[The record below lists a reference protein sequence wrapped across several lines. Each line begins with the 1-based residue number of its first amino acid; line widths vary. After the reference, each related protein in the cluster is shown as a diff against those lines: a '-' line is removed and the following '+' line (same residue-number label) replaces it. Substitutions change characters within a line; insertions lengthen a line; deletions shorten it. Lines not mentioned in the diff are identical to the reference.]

1 MDAIIHPPNPDRC
14 SDRRHLIID
23 ADDTLWENNI
33 YFEEA
38 FERFIDFLDHSHLP
52 APQVRAIFDEMEI
65 ANIRV
70 NGYGAANFARNLTQ
84 CYHHLVEREVKESD
98 IVHVLS
104 LGQRIL
110 DAPIELLPGVAETLA
125 ELSERHE
132 LTLFTKGDI
141 EEQRLKVERSGIAHY
156 FTHAAIVKEKNAPA
170 YSELVAERSMDP
182 AKSWM
187 IGNSPK
193 SDINPALECGLGAVF
208 IPHERT
214 WSLEHQELRSDSS
227 RLIIL
232 ETFADL
238 RQIF

>member
-1 MDAIIHPPNPDRC
+1 MDMDGIIHPQTPEH
-14 SDRRHLIID
+14 SHLIID

-38 FERFIDFLDHSHLP
+38 FARFIDFLDHSHLP
-52 APQVRAIFDEMEI
+52 APQVRAIFDEMEV

-84 CYHHLVEREVKESD
+84 CYRHLVERDVKDSD

-110 DAPIELLPGVAETLA
+110 DAPIELLPGVADTLA
-125 ELSERHE
+125 ELSARHE
-132 LTLFTKGDI
+132 LTLFTKGDL
-141 EEQRLKVERSGIAHY
+141 EEQRLKVERSGIGHL
-156 FTHAAIVKEKNAPA
+156 FSHTGIVREKNPPA
-170 YSELVAERSMDP
+170 YRQLVLERAMDP
-182 AKSWM
+182 AKAWM

-214 WSLEHQELRSDSS
+214 WSLEHQELRRDSP

-238 RQIF
+238 RRIF

>member
-1 MDAIIHPPNPDRC
+1 MDMDGTIHRRNPER
-14 SDRRHLIID
+14 SHLIID
-23 ADDTLWENNI
+23 ADDTLWENNV

-38 FERFIDFLDHSHLP
+38 FEQFLDFLDHSHLP
-52 APQVRAIFDEMEI
+52 APQIRAIFDEMEI

-84 CYHHLVEREVKESD
+84 CYRHLVERDVRESD

-110 DAPIELLPGVAETLA
+110 DAPIELLPGVADTLA
-125 ELSERHE
+125 VLSERHE
-132 LTLFTKGDI
+132 LTLFTKGDL
-141 EEQRLKVERSGIAHY
+141 EEQRLKVERSGIGH
-156 FTHAAIVKEKNAPA
+156 FFSHTGIVREKNPTA
-170 YSELVAERSMDP
+170 YRQLVSDRAMDP
-182 AKSWM
+182 AKAWM

-214 WSLEHQELRSDSS
+214 WSLENQELRRDSP

-238 RQIF
+238 GGVF

>member
-1 MDAIIHPPNPDRC
+1 MDGTILPASPPGRN
-14 SDRRHLIID
+14 HLIID

-38 FERFIDFLDHSHLP
+38 FANFLEFLDHSHLP

-84 CYHHLVEREVKESD
+84 CYRHLVEREVKEGD

-110 DAPIELLPGVAETLA
+110 DAPIELMPKVAETLE
-125 ELSERHE
+125 ELSGRHE
-132 LTLFTKGDI
+132 LTLFTKGDR
-141 EEQRLKVERSGIAHY
+141 EEQRLKVERSGIAHF
-156 FTHAAIVKEKNAPA
+156 FTHTGIVQEKNASA
-170 YSELVAERSMDP
+170 YRQLVEERGMDP
-182 AKSWM
+182 AKAWM

-214 WSLEHQELRSDSS
+214 WSLEHQELRRDAE

-232 ETFADL
+232 DTFSGL
-238 RQIF
+238 REIF

>member
-1 MDAIIHPPNPDRC
+1 MDGIIPPANPDPH
-14 SDRRHLIID
+14 HLIID

-38 FERFIDFLDHSHLP
+38 FERFIEFLDHSHLP
-52 APQVRAIFDEMEI
+52 ANQVRAIFDEMEI

-110 DAPIELLPGVAETLA
+110 DAPIELLPGVEETLA
-125 ELSERHE
+125 DLAQRHE
-132 LTLFTKGDI
+132 LTLFTKGDP

-156 FTHAAIVKEKNAPA
+156 FTHAAIVREKNAPA
-170 YSELVAERSMDP
+170 YRQLVTERRMNP
-182 AKSWM
+182 AKAWM

-214 WSLEHQELRSDSS
+214 WSLEHQALRQDAD
-227 RLIIL
+227 RLIVID
-232 ETFADL
+232 TFADL
-238 RQIF
+238 KRLF

>member
-1 MDAIIHPPNPDRC
+1 MVMDGIIHPPTPE
-14 SDRRHLIID
+14 RRHLIID

-38 FERFIDFLDHSHLP
+38 FDRFLDFLDHSNLP
-52 APQVRAIFDEMEI
+52 GPQIRAIFDEMEI

-84 CYHHLVEREVKESD
+84 CYHHLVERDVKESD

-110 DAPIELLPGVAETLA
+110 DAPIELLPGVEETLA
-125 ELSERHE
+125 DLAGRHE
-132 LTLFTKGDI
+132 LTLFTKGDM
-141 EEQRLKVERSGIAHY
+141 EEQRLKVERSGIAH
-156 FTHAAIVKEKNAPA
+156 FFSHAAIVREKNAPA
-170 YSELVAERSMDP
+170 YSQLVAERGMDP
-182 AKSWM
+182 AKAWM

-214 WSLEHQELRSDSS
+214 WSLEHQELRRDAE
-227 RLIIL
+227 RLIVL
-232 ETFADL
+232 ETFTDL
-238 RQIF
+238 RRIF

>member
-1 MDAIIHPPNPDRC
+1 
-14 SDRRHLIID
+14 LIID

-33 YFEEA
+33 YFEDA
-38 FERFIDFLDHSHLP
+38 FAQFFEFLDHSHLP
-52 APQVRAIFDEMEI
+52 AAQVRAIFDEMEI

-84 CYHHLVEREVKESD
+84 CYHHLVEREVKERD

-110 DAPIELLPGVAETLA
+110 DAPIELLPGVADTLA
-125 ELSERHE
+125 HLSERHE
-132 LTLFTKGDI
+132 LTLFTKGDL
-141 EEQRLKVERSGIAHY
+141 EEQRLKVERSGIGHFFAH
-156 FTHAAIVKEKNAPA
+156 TGIVREKNPLA
-170 YSELVAERSMDP
+170 YQQLVEDRRMDP
-182 AKSWM
+182 TKAWM

-214 WSLEHQELRSDSS
+214 WSLEHQELRRDAD

-232 ETFADL
+232 DTFADL
-238 RQIF
+238 RSIF

>member
-1 MDAIIHPPNPDRC
+1 MDMDGTIHPRNPER
-14 SDRRHLIID
+14 SHLIID
-23 ADDTLWENNI
+23 ADDTLWENNV

-38 FERFIDFLDHSHLP
+38 FERFLDFLDHSHLP

-84 CYHHLVEREVKESD
+84 CFRHLVERDVKESD

-110 DAPIELLPGVAETLA
+110 DAPIELMPGVAETLA
-125 ELSERHE
+125 ELSARHE
-132 LTLFTKGDI
+132 LTLFTKGDL
-141 EEQRLKVERSGIAHY
+141 EEQRLKVERSGIAH
-156 FTHAAIVKEKNAPA
+156 FFSHAGIVREKNAPA
-170 YSELVAERSMDP
+170 YRQLVTDRAMDP
-182 AKSWM
+182 AKAWM

-214 WSLEHQELRSDSS
+214 WSLEHQELRRDSP

-238 RQIF
+238 SRIF

>member
-1 MDAIIHPPNPDRC
+1 MAGTIPPR
-14 SDRRHLIID
+14 SHLIID

-33 YFEEA
+33 YFEVA
-38 FERFIDFLDHSHLP
+38 FERFFEFLDHSQLP
-52 APQVRAIFDEMEI
+52 ADQVRAIFDEMEI

-84 CYHHLVEREVKESD
+84 CYRHLAEREVRESD
-98 IVHVLS
+98 IIHVLS

-110 DAPIELLPGVAETLA
+110 DAPIELLPGVADTLA
-125 ELSERHE
+125 HLSERHE
-132 LTLFTKGDI
+132 LTLFTKGDL
-141 EEQRLKVERSGIAHY
+141 EEQRLKVERSGIGHFFAH
-156 FTHAAIVKEKNAPA
+156 TGIVREKNPPA
-170 YSELVAERSMDP
+170 YRQLVEERRMDP
-182 AKSWM
+182 TKAWM

-214 WSLEHQELRSDSS
+214 WSLEYQELRRDAE

-232 ETFADL
+232 DTFADL
-238 RQIF
+238 RRIF

>member
-1 MDAIIHPPNPDRC
+1 MDVTIQPVARDPSGRQ
-14 SDRRHLIID
+14 HLIID

-38 FERFIDFLDHSHLP
+38 FDRFYEFLAHSHLP
-52 APQVRAIFDEMEI
+52 SEQVRAIFDEMEL

-84 CYHHLVEREVKESD
+84 CYRHLVERDVKESD
-98 IVHVLS
+98 IAHVLS

-110 DAPIELLPGVAETLA
+110 EAPIELLPGVADTLA
-125 ELSERHE
+125 RLAERHE
-132 LTLFTKGDI
+132 LTLFTKGDL

-156 FTHAAIVKEKNAPA
+156 FTHTAIVREKNCPA
-170 YSELVAERSMDP
+170 YTQLVADRRMDP
-182 AKSWM
+182 VNAWM

-208 IPHERT
+208 IPHSRT
-214 WSLEHQELRSDSS
+214 WSLEHQELRRDAP
-227 RLIIL
+227 RLIVL
-232 ETFADL
+232 DTFAEL
-238 RQIF
+238 RTIF